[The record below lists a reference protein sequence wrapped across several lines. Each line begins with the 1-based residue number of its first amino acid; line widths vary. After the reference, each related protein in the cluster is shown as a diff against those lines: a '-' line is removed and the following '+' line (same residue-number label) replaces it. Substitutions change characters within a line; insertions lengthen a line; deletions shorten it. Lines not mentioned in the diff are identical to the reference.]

1 MVKKTKGKSDA
12 ERQEPE
18 RQESSLR
25 GKALASEQAGSGT
38 QRTSRQQTVAAKKAK
53 EQEKRAG
60 KSIAVA
66 TDEESGDETSESV
79 ATDLDQLQST
89 CSSYV
94 IISSGFLIIPY
105 CRFITVK
112 TVFTNFAA
120 RRLHQNEFGL
130 AEVVYMM
137 RSAEYQATKRC
148 NNVQLAEETVADRQ
162 ARDLERVR
170 ICNQNTAEIFI
181 DDEDL

>member
-1 MVKKTKGKSDA
+1 MWPLYSVLFVVK
-12 ERQEPE
+12 
-18 RQESSLR
+18 
-25 GKALASEQAGSGT
+25 
-38 QRTSRQQTVAAKKAK
+38 
-53 EQEKRAG
+53 
-60 KSIAVA
+60 
-66 TDEESGDETSESV
+66 
-79 ATDLDQLQST
+79 
-89 CSSYV
+89 
-94 IISSGFLIIPY
+94 
-105 CRFITVK
+105 
-112 TVFTNFAA
+112 
-120 RRLHQNEFGL
+120 GL

>member
-1 MVKKTKGKSDA
+1 MPSCRVVSCRLGAPGTAGGVGKTYTFQLIVTSFITLQSVTFTVL
-12 ERQEPE
+12 RIFN
-18 RQESSLR
+18 ESLIS
-25 GKALASEQAGSGT
+25 
-38 QRTSRQQTVAAKKAK
+38 
-53 EQEKRAG
+53 
-60 KSIAVA
+60 
-66 TDEESGDETSESV
+66 SESV

-148 NNVQLAEETVADRQ
+148 NNVQLAEESVADRQ